1 MRNETGCIARFDRM
15 AVERIMSQAI
25 NVELDEQNNRLIAR
39 FRLAQNAFLTDQ
51 AYLQAFRDVQTSAE
65 ERGAA
70 GGYDRMVL
78 NLAEMAYIQS
88 MAISGMLRLQSDL
101 RKLGIDLR
109 LAELSD
115 DVAKVLAIMNLD
127 KHFSVFKTEKEALA

>member
-1 MRNETGCIARFDRM
+1 
-15 AVERIMSQAI
+15 MSQAI
-25 NVELDEQNNRLIAR
+25 NVELDEQGSSLIAR

-51 AYLQAFRDVQTSAE
+51 AYLQAFRDVQTSAD
-65 ERGAA
+65 ERGAS
-70 GGYDRMVL
+70 GSYERMVV

-101 RKLGIDLR
+101 RKLGMDLR

-115 DVAKVLAIMNLD
+115 DVSKVLAIMNLD
-127 KHFSVFKTEKEALA
+127 KHFSIFRTEKEALA